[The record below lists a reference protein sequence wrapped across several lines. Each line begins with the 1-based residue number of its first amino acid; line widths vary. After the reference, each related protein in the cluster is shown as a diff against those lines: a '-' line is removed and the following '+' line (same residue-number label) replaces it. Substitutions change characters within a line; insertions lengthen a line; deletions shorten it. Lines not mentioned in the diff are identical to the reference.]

1 MRATDFKRLNNRPT
15 ELTRITLTEKNGTE
29 TVIDL
34 DDTLHYI
41 FTFTRAKANEDR
53 FVPMEIIITGNVD
66 VCGEMFYQLG
76 EAHPSLI
83 EHCAKRAFLKS
94 LAMLK
99 AKGIDPDGEAFKKA
113 PVDGGV
119 Q

>member
-1 MRATDFKRLNNRPT
+1 MRASDYKKFNDRPT
-15 ELTRITLTEKNGTE
+15 ELTRITLTEKDGTE

-34 DDTLHYI
+34 DDNLHYI
-41 FTFTRAKANEDR
+41 FTFTRVKAKEDR
-53 FVPMEIIITGNVD
+53 FVPLEIIIKGNVD

-83 EHCAKRAFLKS
+83 EHCAKRA
-94 LAMLK
+94 LAKTLEQLK
-99 AKGIDPDGEAFKKA
+99 ALGVDPGEEAFRNA
-113 PVDGGV
+113 PVAGGV

>member
-1 MRATDFKRLNNRPT
+1 MRASDYKRLNDRKA
-15 ELTRITLTEKNGTE
+15 ELTRVVLYEKDGTE

-34 DDTLHYI
+34 DDNIHYI
-41 FTFTRAKANEDR
+41 FTFTRIKAKEDR
-53 FVPMEIIITGNVD
+53 FVPMEIIIKGNVD
-66 VCGEMFYQLG
+66 VASEMFYQLG

-83 EHCAKRAFLKS
+83 EHCAKRAFQKS

-99 AKGIDPDGEAFKKA
+99 AKGIDPEEEAFKNA
-113 PVDGGV
+113 RPVGGV